1 MAAPG
6 NQPIWF
12 RVFPPEAEQ
21 DTPFHGAASGPIRMP
36 ARDSPPILYF
46 YLLFSVDLIK
56 EFVKQT
62 NRYASDLYDRT
73 RLQTG
78 RFSRKCQWRKE
89 GKLTIS
95 EFKAFLGVLFNMG
108 LNRKSSIK
116 EYWNRKNMSQSTPWF
131 RMTFARN
138 RFQNVLKFL
147 HIVDCKKIPA
157 RNNQN
162 YNPASRVKPLID
174 FVNRKFLYYYRP
186 RRELSVDETLVG
198 TKGKTAML
206 QYIPSKRSRFGIK
219 FWVLAEAVTGYVLQM
234 HIYLGK
240 TFEPALP
247 AGTLQGTNVVIKL
260 LQSADLLNKWYH
272 VFTDNFFSSLNLAR
286 ALLVQRTHLTG
297 TLRKNRP
304 MPNMIK
310 NANPDPGQT
319 TYARQ
324 GNILLC
330 SFRDQNRRK
339 QVKLVSTFYSA
350 IRAMNAKPLIVN
362 AYNNFMGGVD
372 LSDQMMA
379 FYNDHRKQTKVWKKI
394 ILHMF
399 HRILLNSYILY
410 YQHTSHNPILTRFE
424 FVKQVIE
431 GLTEEHLSNRQQNPG
446 QRQKIRKVT
455 ERKEKDCTVCSDR
468 KNGRRRRARTECSRC
483 AKGLHK
489 LCVHR
494 HEC

>member
-1 MAAPG
+1 MAVEKRRKA
-6 NQPIWF
+6 NNF
-12 RVFPPEAEQ
+12 RVQ
-21 DTPFHGAASGPIRMP
+21 G
-36 ARDSPPILYF
+36 
-46 YLLFSVDLIK
+46 
-56 EFVKQT
+56 
-62 NRYASDLYDRT
+62 
-73 RLQTG
+73 
-78 RFSRKCQWRKE
+78 
-89 GKLTIS
+89 
-95 EFKAFLGVLFNMG
+95 FLGVLFNMG

-116 EYWNRKNMSQSTPWF
+116 EYWNRKNVSQSTPWF
-131 RMTFARN
+131 RMTFSRN
-138 RFQNVLKFL
+138 RFQNVLRFL

-162 YNPASRVKPLID
+162 YNPASRIKQLID
-174 FVNRKFLYYYRP
+174 FVNRKFLHYYRP

-219 FWVLAEAVTGYVLQM
+219 FWILAEAVTGYVFQM
-234 HIYLGK
+234 HINLGK

-260 LQSADLLNKWYH
+260 LQHVQGADLLNKWYH
-272 VFTDNFFSSLNLAR
+272 IFTDNFFLSLNLAR
-286 ALLVQRTHLTG
+286 PLLVQRTHLTG
-297 TLRKNRP
+297 NLRRNRP
-304 MPNMIK
+304 MPNMID
-310 NANPDPGQT
+310 NADPDPGQT

-350 IRAMNAKPLIVN
+350 VRAMNAKPLIVN
-362 AYNNFMGGVD
+362 PYNTCMGGVD

-379 FYNDHRKQTKVWKKI
+379 FYNDHRIQSKVWKKI

-399 HRILLNSYILY
+399 HRILLNSCIQY
-410 YQHTSHNPILTRFE
+410 YQHTSHNPILSRFE

-431 GLTEEHLSNRQQNPG
+431 GLTEEHLLNRQQNPG
-446 QRQKIRKVT
+446 PRQKIRKVI

-468 KNGRRRRARTECSRC
+468 ITADEEEQGPSVHVARRDCTS
-483 AKGLHK
+483 L
-489 LCVHR
+489 VFVDTNVNY
-494 HEC
+494 